1 MKALVRSLFLLLL
14 AVAFLAI
21 MQRLGLLRWS
31 DIVAA
36 FAAHPKTIVGVCLTQ
51 AFCAV
56 IMMIRYWKLL
66 NLFGVNTPLVQA
78 SAATFVS
85 TALGQWFPGSLA
97 VVEVLRIGLMF
108 GNDPQRPLESTGSGA
123 GLKAKLAI
131 VSLVDRLVGF
141 LGILLMG
148 FVFSGYLLSQVIST
162 GGSELTGVVFL
173 MVTSGLGALALA
185 ALPLLVR
192 WKAVRLFCRKWLDRP
207 RAPEQRAGRLF
218 FAVLRQLEPLRH
230 DIEAGTRHP
239 SRLFWPILL
248 SIANLLAASA
258 VLYLAARALSVHLD
272 FFQIVCVFP
281 IISVASL
288 LPLGFAGI
296 GGYQLIMA
304 TVFGIF
310 AVSPSVV
317 ASAGVLQSALGLFIN
332 TVLGLLFLR
341 VSAGQL
347 RSVFSRPAAPQVS

>member
-1 MKALVRSLFLLLL
+1 MKAILRSLLLL
-14 AVAFLAI
+14 VVAFVFLSV
-21 MQRLGLLRWS
+21 MQKLGLLRWS

-36 FAAHPKTIVGVCLTQ
+36 FIAHPKTILGVCLVQ

-56 IMMIRYWKLL
+56 VMMVRYWKLL
-66 NLFGVNTPLVQA
+66 NLFGVSTPLSQA
-78 SAATFVS
+78 SSATFVS
-85 TALGQWFPGSLA
+85 TALGQWFPGSMA

-108 GNDPQRPLESTGSGA
+108 GNDPQRSLNSSGSGA

-148 FVFSGYLLSQVIST
+148 FVFAGYLLVQVVATDSSEIS
-162 GGSELTGVVFL
+162 GVLFL
-173 MVTSGLGALALA
+173 MTTSGLGAATLF
-185 ALPLLVR
+185 ALPLFVR
-192 WKAVRLFCRKWLDRP
+192 WKPVRLLCRRFSEKQYGSGTRV
-207 RAPEQRAGRLF
+207 RAV
-218 FAVLRQLEPLRH
+218 FAAIARQLEPLRH

-239 SRLFWPILL
+239 SRLAWPIVL
-248 SIANLLAASA
+248 SFVNLLAASA
-258 VLYLAARALSVHLD
+258 ALYLAARALSVHLD

-310 AVSPSVV
+310 SVSPAVV
-317 ASAGVLQSALGLFIN
+317 ASAGVLQSALGLFVN
-332 TVLGLLFLR
+332 TLLGLMFLK
-341 VSAGQL
+341 VSSSQI
-347 RSVFSRPAAPQVS
+347 RSIFRRQSAPSAS